1 MKLTIEEAQN
11 MMKRNGGGLDLRDTP
26 IQILPDNLTVG
37 GWLDLR
43 DTPIQTLPDN
53 LTVGGGL
60 DLRDTPIQIL
70 PDNLTVGGWLDLRD
84 TPIQTLP
91 DNLTVGGDLYLSGTP
106 IQTLPDN
113 LTVGGSLDLRDT
125 PIQTLPDNLTVGGS
139 LYLSDTPIFKK
150 GAIKKANKLH
160 DGDYAPNRYLYADGI
175 LTHIKGRR
183 DIKEY
188 VFYKGKIPGRNVLF
202 DGTNYVHCETFG
214 DGVRDLAFKAAMNRG
229 ADQYKHLTLDSCLT
243 ADEIIPMYRIITGA
257 CSQGTKKFVDSLGTL
272 KDSYTI
278 REVIDITSGQY
289 GSGTFKAFFNQ
300 E

>member
-11 MMKRNGGGLDLRDTP
+11 MMERNGGDLNLSDTP
-26 IQILPDNLTVG
+26 IQTLPDNLTVG
-37 GWLDLR
+37 GWLDLSGTQIQTLP
-43 DTPIQTLPDN
+43 DNLTVGGWLDLSGTPIQTLPDN

-60 DLRDTPIQIL
+60 DLRDTQI
-70 PDNLTVGGWLDLRD
+70 
-84 TPIQTLP
+84 
-91 DNLTVGGDLYLSGTP
+91 S
-106 IQTLPDN
+106 
-113 LTVGGSLDLRDT
+113 
-125 PIQTLPDNLTVGGS
+125 
-139 LYLSDTPIFKK
+139 KK
-150 GAIKKANKLH
+150 AAIKKANKLR
-160 DGDYAPNRYLYADGI
+160 DGDYVPNRYLYADGI

-183 DIKEY
+183 DIKGY
-188 VFYKGKIPGRNVLF
+188 VFYKGKIPGHNVLF
-202 DGTNYVHCETFG
+202 DGTNYAHCETFG
-214 DGVRDLAFKAAMNRG
+214 DGVRDLEFKAAMNRG
-229 ADQYKHLTLDSCLT
+229 ADQYKRLTLDSCLT

>member
-1 MKLTIEEAQN
+1 MELYRGEEIMKLTIEEAQN
-11 MMKRNGGGLDLRDTP
+11 MMERNFGYLDLS
-26 IQILPDNLTVG
+26 
-37 GWLDLR
+37 

-60 DLRDTPIQIL
+60 DLR
-70 PDNLTVGGWLDLRD
+70 G

-91 DNLTVGGDLYLSGTP
+91 DNLIVGGYLNLSGTP

-113 LTVGGSLDLRDT
+113 LIVGGYL
-125 PIQTLPDNLTVGGS
+125 NLSG
-139 LYLSDTPIFKK
+139 TPIFKK

-183 DIKEY
+183 DIKGY

-202 DGTNYVHCETFG
+202 DGTNYAHCETFG

>member
-11 MMKRNGGGLDLRDTP
+11 MMKRNGGGLNLR
-26 IQILPDNLTVG
+26 
-37 GWLDLR
+37 
-43 DTPIQTLPDN
+43 
-53 LTVGGGL
+53 
-60 DLRDTPIQIL
+60 
-70 PDNLTVGGWLDLRD
+70 
-84 TPIQTLP
+84 
-91 DNLTVGGDLYLSGTP
+91 GTP

-113 LTVGGSLDLRDT
+113 LTVGEWLDLSDT

-139 LYLSDTPIFKK
+139 LYLRGTQISKK
-150 GAIKKANKLH
+150 AAIKKANKLH
-160 DGDYAPNRYLYADGI
+160 DGDYVPNRYLYADGI

-183 DIKEY
+183 DIKGY

-202 DGTNYVHCETFG
+202 DGTNYAHCETFG

>member
-1 MKLTIEEAQN
+1 MELYRGEEIMKLTIEEAQN
-11 MMKRNGGGLDLRDTP
+11 MMERNFGYLDLS
-26 IQILPDNLTVG
+26 
-37 GWLDLR
+37 

-60 DLRDTPIQIL
+60 DLR
-70 PDNLTVGGWLDLRD
+70 
-84 TPIQTLP
+84 
-91 DNLTVGGDLYLSGTP
+91 GTP

-113 LTVGGSLDLRDT
+113 LIVGGYLNLRGT
-125 PIQTLPDNLTVGGS
+125 PIQTLPDNLIVGG
-139 LYLSDTPIFKK
+139 YLNLSGTPIFKK

-183 DIKEY
+183 DIKGY

-202 DGTNYVHCETFG
+202 DGTNYAHCETFG

>member
-11 MMKRNGGGLDLRDTP
+11 MMKRNGGGLNLRGTP
-26 IQILPDNLTVG
+26 IQTLPDNLTVG
-37 GWLDLR
+37 GYLDLR
-43 DTPIQTLPDN
+43 GTPIQTLPDNLIAGGYLNLSGTPIQTLPDN

-60 DLRDTPIQIL
+60 NLSGTPIQTL
-70 PDNLTVGGWLDLRD
+70 PDNLTVGGYLDLSD

-91 DNLTVGGDLYLSGTP
+91 DNLTVGGDLYLRGTQ
-106 IQTLPDN
+106 I
-113 LTVGGSLDLRDT
+113 S
-125 PIQTLPDNLTVGGS
+125 
-139 LYLSDTPIFKK
+139 KK
-150 GAIKKANKLH
+150 AAIKKANKLH
-160 DGDYAPNRYLYADGI
+160 DGDYVPNRYLYADGI

-183 DIKEY
+183 DIKGY

-202 DGTNYVHCETFG
+202 DGTNYAHCETFG

>member
-11 MMKRNGGGLDLRDTP
+11 MMKRNGGSLDLR
-26 IQILPDNLTVG
+26 G
-37 GWLDLR
+37 A
-43 DTPIQTLPDN
+43 PIQTLPDN
-53 LTVGGGL
+53 LTVGGYL
-60 DLRDTPIQIL
+60 DLSDTQIQTL
-70 PDNLTVGGWLDLRD
+70 PDNLTVGGSLYLRG

-91 DNLTVGGDLYLSGTP
+91 DNLTVGGDLYLRG
-106 IQTLPDN
+106 
-113 LTVGGSLDLRDT
+113 
-125 PIQTLPDNLTVGGS
+125 
-139 LYLSDTPIFKK
+139 TPIFKK

-183 DIKEY
+183 DIKGY

-202 DGTNYVHCETFG
+202 DGTNYAHCETFG
-214 DGVRDLAFKAAMNRG
+214 DGVRDLAFKAARNRG

-257 CSQGTKKFVDSLGTL
+257 CSQGTKRFVDSLGTL

-278 REVIDITSGQY
+278 REVIDVTSGQY
-289 GSGTFKAFFNQ
+289 GSGTFKAFFNR